1 MIHNEPKILLADF
14 PYISLRV
21 SLVCDKGGKMPKYK
35 TSAIR
40 GLIGRILRKHVCHD
54 LDLVCQQCEY
64 SDTCVYSWLFDSPRK
79 MVEKLGVGGTVPHPY
94 IIRCF
99 DDRAYFAEGQT
110 LMFEVVLLGRH
121 AAALSVHL
129 LYALEE
135 VERFTFGKERLL
147 FHLHDVRQAIHQEEK
162 VIFDGKYIAKP
173 SPTYFTFRERDYR
186 VMLIRFRTP
195 CRMMRKG
202 AVLRQFSLPEFL
214 WQLKQRV
221 YQLYLLHHEAE
232 IEKDWLDALPAISA
246 DTVEIKGEKWEEVA
260 RYSLRQQKKIWLGG
274 IKATVELKRSSEL
287 DAWLPLLQFGEAFH
301 VGKATTFGLG
311 QYELWFK

>member
-1 MIHNEPKILLADF
+1 MIHNETKTLLADF
-14 PYISLRV
+14 PYISLRA
-21 SLVCDKGGKMPKYK
+21 SLVCDKGGMMPKYK

-40 GLIGRILRKHVCHD
+40 GIIGRILRRHVCHD
-54 LDLVCQQCEY
+54 LNLACQECEY
-64 SDTCVYSWLFDSPRK
+64 SNACVYSWLFDSPRK
-79 MVEKLGVGGTVPHPY
+79 MTDKLGIGGTVPHPY
-94 IIRCF
+94 IIRCSDERVHF
-99 DDRAYFAEGQT
+99 VEGQT
-110 LMFEVVLLGRH
+110 LTFEVVLLGH
-121 AAALSVHL
+121 KAAALSAHL

-135 VERFTFGKERLL
+135 IERFTFGKEQLL
-147 FHLHDVRQAIHQEEK
+147 FHLHDVRQVNYQEDK
-162 VIFDGKYIAKP
+162 VIFDGKHITKP
-173 SPTYFTFRERDYR
+173 SPSYFTSRERDYR
-186 VMLIRFRTP
+186 IMLIRFQTP

-221 YQLYLLHHEAE
+221 YQLYLLHHETE